1 MAPAKRDFYTMKEA
15 CDLIGV
21 SRHTLLRWF
30 AEGKVEEVPRSRRN
44 NYRMFRPEDVE
55 RIRAYAQ
62 AVDMPAK
69 EHRRQGK
76 LFEG

>member
-1 MAPAKRDFYTMKEA
+1 MAAAKRDFYTMQEA
-15 CDLIGV
+15 CQLIGV

-30 AEGKVEEVPRSRRN
+30 AEGKVEEVPRSHRN

-69 EHRRQGK
+69 EHRRQGR